1 MSEDYKFPTETVDLP
16 SNGLVYPVDNPLS
29 SGTVE
34 MKYMTAKEE
43 DILTNQNYIKDGT
56 VLDRLLKALIVSKEV
71 NYDDLIVGDK
81 NAIMVAARILGYG
94 SDYSFKY
101 NNETVTVDLQE
112 LETIPLDE
120 SQLVE
125 KNVNKF
131 EYTLPHSNT
140 PITFKLLSNK
150 DDKAVKAEVKRL
162 KKIDKKAS
170 PELSTRLKHMILSI
184 NGDTDKTS
192 IRKFVDIYMLARD
205 SRSFR
210 EYIKTFQ
217 PDIDLKFNH
226 ESSGGIEEVV
236 NLPMTVSFFWPDS
249 DL

>member
-29 SGTVE
+29 SGTIE

-101 NNETVTVDLQE
+101 NDETITVDLQE

-120 SQLVE
+120 NQLLE

-150 DDKAVKAEVKRL
+150 DDKAVKAEVKGL
-162 KKIDKKAS
+162 KKIDKNSS
-170 PELSTRLKHMILSI
+170 PELSTRLKHMLLSV
-184 NGDTDKTS
+184 NGDTDKST
-192 IRKFVDIYMLARD
+192 IRKFVDTYMLARD

-249 DL
+249 SL